1 MDEIDKFAD
10 EIIITKIDIWY
21 SMTKQLMNHLWIVL
35 LFAVLHG
42 LCCICC
48 RTLGIEDA
56 RALTMLTIAMAFV
69 LSYLRGLRLYFIITA
84 IIIINV
90 LAYLVGSALPMVLK
104 PLMGESL
111 WIYVIS
117 TTATTLIMGIIFEL
131 TTDLVLIISGNEDT
145 FKDRRQ
151 KKEFRQRWVVR
162 MNDRIFPVK
171 VDQIAYFFSEDKCNY
186 LVTFDGGRY
195 IVDSTM
201 DSIFEELDP
210 ERFFKI
216 NRGCILGLESID
228 SAVVNGGRYT
238 VQAHPS
244 LGVKMV
250 VARSRVDD
258 FVKWLG

>member
-1 MDEIDKFAD
+1 
-10 EIIITKIDIWY
+10 
-21 SMTKQLMNHLWIVL
+21 MTKQLTKHLWIVL
-35 LFAVLHG
+35 LFSILHG

-56 RALTMLTIAMAFV
+56 RALTLLTIAMAFV
-69 LSYLRGLRLYFIITA
+69 LSYLRGLKFYFIITA

-90 LAYLVGSALPMVLK
+90 LAYLIGSALPIALK

-117 TTATTLIMGIIFEL
+117 TSVTTLILGIIFEF
-131 TTDLVLIISGNEDT
+131 TTDLVFKISGKEYT
-145 FKDRRQ
+145 FKDDRQ

-171 VDQIAYFFSEDKCNY
+171 IEQIAYFFSEDKCNY

-216 NRGCILGLESID
+216 NRGCILGLASID
-228 SAVVNGGRYT
+228 SAVVSGGRYS
-238 VQAHPS
+238 VQAHPAI
-244 LGVKMV
+244 GVKMI